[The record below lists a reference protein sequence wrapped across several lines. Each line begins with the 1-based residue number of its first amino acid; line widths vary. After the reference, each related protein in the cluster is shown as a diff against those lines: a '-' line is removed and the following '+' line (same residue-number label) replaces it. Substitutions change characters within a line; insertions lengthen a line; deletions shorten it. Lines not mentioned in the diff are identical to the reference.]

1 MKEAEAPIGCNP
13 SPFETAST
21 LNVKLTS
28 SEYLSNRMSDLQEV
42 YEKITGYD
50 ERAIAC
56 VEFEWCQIVREAGRM
71 YRDGEGIGKISNTID
86 IRDNDA
92 REAMTVA
99 QIIFNS
105 PPEEVSARAY
115 NTGYRFFVEK
125 EDANSIASTDA
136 RSINEVKKEIREFV
150 GTVYAARDVEGTELT
165 APPDEFE
172 GESPRVKAASTL
184 HENNVAEEI
193 VEINKSVPSVDI
205 TAGIDLSP
213 ILSAL
218 SEYQEVANQKLEEAI
233 QELEP
238 PEEYDPQQV
247 SIDTIAVDEGV
258 RALERFID
266 ELDAI
271 HGEEIA
277 DLQGRLQ
284 RGYDA
289 YQDEEY
295 MLACF
300 VFISVQ
306 DGLMTHLCTKREEM
320 EPNDNGFFEIEKRIP
335 SLKKCYNEVERDFN
349 DLEWNNIEES
359 VDHFVE
365 HRNHIMHGNPKA
377 FFDENIAIISLLFLV
392 FTIFTVLTWSEEDQY

>member
-1 MKEAEAPIGCNP
+1 
-13 SPFETAST
+13 
-21 LNVKLTS
+21 
-28 SEYLSNRMSDLQEV
+28 MSDLQEV
-42 YEKITGYD
+42 YEKITGYG

-56 VEFEWCQIVREAGRM
+56 VEFEWCQIVREAGGM
-71 YRDGEGIGKISNTID
+71 HRDGESIGKVSNELD
-86 IRDNDA
+86 IEVNDA

-105 PPEEVSARAY
+105 PPEEASAIAY
-115 NTGYRFFVEK
+115 NTGYRFFVEM
-125 EDANSIASTDA
+125 EDTDSIASTSD
-136 RSINEVKKEIREFV
+136 RSINEVKKNIREFV
-150 GTVYAARDVEGTELT
+150 GTVYVARDVEGTELT
-165 APPDEFE
+165 TPPDEFE
-172 GESPRVKAASTL
+172 GESPGRKAFNTL
-184 HENNVAEEI
+184 YKNEVAEEI
-193 VEINKSVPSVDI
+193 EEVNESVRSVDI

-218 SEYQEVANQKLEEAI
+218 SDYQKVANRKLEEAI

-238 PEEYDPQQV
+238 PDEYDPQQV
-247 SIDTIAVDEGV
+247 SIDTIAVNEGQ
-258 RALERFID
+258 RALERFIHK
-266 ELDAI
+266 LDDYD
-271 HGEEIA
+271 GEEIA
-277 DLQGRLQ
+277 DFQDRLQ

-289 YQDEEY
+289 YQDDEY

-349 DLEWNNIEES
+349 DLEWDDIEEP
-359 VDHFVE
+359 VDYFVK
-365 HRNHIMHGNPKA
+365 HRNRIMHGNPKA